1 MAIDYSDYSDLIPE
15 KTIAIVQ
22 MRVRSGDGTDGVLKR
37 TKAGDG
43 EGLDVEFMLLNT
55 DYAKRKLFAFI
66 LLIGTTDGQ
75 KQMCE
80 RNGVFL
86 KQIVDSAKFLD
97 PNDKSPEARKA
108 RTMNYRD
115 FDGLRFLA
123 EIGVEQGRNGYPDK
137 NVIIKA
143 ITKDR
148 AEWGN
153 RAPIDQIAPDMSAQS
168 RAAAEPTAGKAA
180 TTPAPIK
187 KPEWAK

>member
-1 MAIDYSDYSDLIPE
+1 MAVDYSDYSDLIPE

-22 MRVRSGDGTDGVLKR
+22 MRVRSGDATDGVLKR

-153 RAPIDQIAPDMSAQS
+153 RATLDQIAPDVSPQS
-168 RAAAEPTAGKAA
+168 REQTA